1 MHSAIDLLSQ
11 DKSLKELRI
20 RNKQNESYVENL
32 TEVLA
37 QNYQESILIC

>member
-1 MHSAIDLLSQ
+1 MQSAIDLLSQ

-20 RNKQNESYVENL
+20 RNKINETYVENL

-37 QNYQESILIC
+37 QNY